1 MGSLSSPVADVIV
14 GGISGLASLFGADS
28 QSRNVKATNEMNYR
42 IAKEQNDLQAQL
54 ARENNDLQVQMMR
67 ENNAFN
73 KQSAIDMFNLENE
86 YNLPANQI
94 ARLKAAGLNPATF
107 YGSGATMGQSD
118 ASTPSASSSG
128 ISPSMPSFSL
138 PTMQTPPAVLNT
150 MFGNIE
156 SLTRSFGNI
165 AKSGLDL
172 MTKKSLAAKLG
183 PEIDKIIAET
193 EDIKTQQAW
202 NDFKMSLDKVNL
214 KRKQEKEIERLSAD
228 IFKAYAEGGAAHA
241 TIAVNEALAELHKIE
256 TKSKSEQLPFVI
268 ANLKKLGVVYE
279 EQAKTEKSKQ
289 AFNYAGA
296 ENQRQQAEHNKAMAR
311 LTNEQ
316 ASILEDTHD
325 PEVKLKTILAGKE
338 ALDFKFLDA
347 IAQYR
352 VDLVVNNADI
362 SKAKIEELN
371 QAIEKAKK
379 ENNLYYWRFFF
390 ERLDKTAQD
399 AGYLIPLSG
408 AGNISPTSMP
418 NNPYW
423 YSTPTQ

>member
-172 MTKKSLAAKLG
+172 MTKKSLVAKLG

-202 NDFKMSLDKVNL
+202 SQFKFNLDKVNL
-214 KRKQEKEIERLSAD
+214 PRKQEKEIQRIASD

-241 TIAVNEALAELHKIE
+241 SIAVQNALEQLHKANA
-256 TKSKSEQLPFVI
+256 KSITEQLPWLV
-268 ANLKKLGVVYE
+268 ANLKKLGVVYD

-296 ENQRQQAEHNKAMAR
+296 ENQKASASHNWAMSR
-311 LTNEQ
+311 LTTEQ
-316 ASILEDTHD
+316 AKQLEETHD
-325 PEVKLKTILAGKE
+325 ANVRTANILAGKE
-338 ALDFKFLDA
+338 ALDFKFLEA
-347 IAQYR
+347 VAEYR
-352 VDLVVNNADI
+352 KNIVI
-362 SKAKIEELN
+362 N
-371 QAIEKAKK
+371 QANLSEKQLEEIDQLIAKLKK
-379 ENNLYYWRFFF
+379 ENNLYYARFIF
-390 ERLDKTAQD
+390 ERLDKMCQD
-399 AGYLIPLSG
+399 IGYVAPWKIG
-408 AGNISPTSMP
+408 MP
-418 NNPYW
+418 NDASTQGNPYW

>member
-54 ARENNDLQVQMMR
+54 ARENNDLQVQLMR

-86 YNLPANQI
+86 YNKPAHM
-94 ARLKAAGLNPATF
+94 RELLREGGYNPATF
-107 YGSGATMGQSD
+107 YGAGATMAQSD

-128 ISPSMPSFSL
+128 ISPSLPSFSL

-183 PEIDKIIAET
+183 PEIDKMIAET

-202 NDFKMSLDKVNL
+202 SEFKFNLDKVNL
-214 KRKQEKEIERLSAD
+214 PRRQEKEIQRIASD

-241 TIAVNEALAELHKIE
+241 SIAVQNALEKLHQAN
-256 TKSKSEQLPFVI
+256 TKSILEQLPWLV
-268 ANLKKLGVVYE
+268 ANLKKLGVVYD
-279 EQAKTEKSKQ
+279 EQAKTEKTKQ
-289 AFNYAGA
+289 IFNTSAAY
-296 ENQRQQAEHNKAMAR
+296 NQRQQAEHNKAMAR

-352 VDLVVNNADI
+352 VDLVVNNADL
-362 SKAKIEELN
+362 SKAKIDEIQ